1 MDTLNLSDRSWKGSS
16 ETSPQQGGGVEQ
28 PFRRSTTWKAH
39 FPTVGNVLAKV
50 RRIHLDRP
58 GQDQNG
64 RWIFS
69 RESSRVAAVIPVTI
83 SGIDEHGGIFKEAT
97 QTIDVSRRGARI
109 ATSNALPVGTYLR
122 IESPSMEKPAVAQVV
137 RYGGRSRPDSP
148 RDICVALLLA
158 DKTNNIWGLKP
169 PPEDWLNGLGEPSSA
184 QRLEQVLGGEWAA
197 RFTSIANGAAP
208 PTEFAEGTESQHK
221 PAPASRKP
229 KAPRS
234 SSEKWSAEGPTSG
247 TSQPEEPVHVSA
259 PTHVRTDE
267 EALWEPDQVRKV
279 APSGI
284 EERLAGVSLAV
295 EALEGRVGAL
305 VEDFQGRLE
314 GTLRAFQE
322 KGARQAEDLE
332 KIAQDLGGRWS
343 QQFQEQAEAALK
355 RLREELKNSGQLVEE
370 GKQQLASLTEAKL
383 ASLSQATQEEYGQQ
397 LAQASREHA
406 QVMHEAADAEVES
419 IKQAAQQAI
428 AQLQAAE
435 QKRETGFVARAGA
448 AEERLTGVSLA
459 VEALE
464 GRVGALVEDFQGR
477 LEGTLQTFQGKGAR
491 QAEDLEKIAQDLGG
505 QWSQQFQGEAEAA
518 LKRLREELKNSGQ
531 LVEEGK
537 QQLASLTEAK
547 LASLSQATQEEEEY
561 GQQLAQASR
570 EHAQVMHE
578 AADAEVE
585 SIKQAAQEAIA
596 QLQAA
601 EQKRETG
608 FVARAGAAEE
618 RLTGVSL
625 AVEAL
630 EGRVGALVEDFRGRL
645 EGTLQ
650 TFQGKGARQTED
662 LEKIAQDLGGQ
673 WSQQFQGEA
682 EAALERLR
690 EELKNSGRLVE
701 EGKQQLASLTEAKL
715 ASLSQATQEEY
726 GQQLAQAFR
735 EHAQVMHEAADA
747 EVESIKQAAQQ
758 AIAQLQAAEQKRET
772 GFVARAGAAEERLT
786 GVSLTVEALEGRV
799 GALVEESKQQLASL
813 TEAKLASLSQATQEE
828 YGQQLA
834 QAFREHAQVMH
845 EAADAE
851 VESIKQAAQQAIAQL
866 QAAEQKR
873 ETGFVARAGAAEERL
888 TGVSLTVEALE
899 GRVGALVEESKQQL
913 ASLTEAKL
921 ASLSQATQEEYGQQL
936 AQAFREHAQVMHEAA
951 DAEVESIKQATQQ
964 AIAQLQAAEQKRE
977 TGFVARAG
985 AAEERL
991 TGVSLTVEALEGHVG
1006 TLVEDFQGR
1015 LEGTLQT
1022 FQGKG
1027 ARQAED
1033 LEKIAQDLG
1042 GQWSQQFQGEAEA
1055 ALERLREELKNSG
1068 RLVEEGKQQLASLT
1082 EAKLASLSQ
1091 ATREEYG
1098 LQLMQ
1103 AFREYAQV
1111 MHEVADVE
1119 VESIQQAAQEAIAQL
1134 QAAEQKRETGFVAR
1148 AGAAEERLTEVS
1160 MAVEALEG
1168 RVGALVEGFHGRLEG
1183 TLQVFQEKGA
1193 RQAKD
1198 LEKIAEHLGGQ
1209 WSQQFQEQTEAAA
1222 KRLREELKN
1231 SGRLVEESRQQL
1243 ASLAKA
1249 KLTSLS
1255 QVADNAAAGL
1265 EAEQRRLKKQYE
1277 NSRRGLEEL
1286 LERGWT
1292 KPPSPSFQHEIRP
1305 KRRGIVAQQALVAGL
1320 CLVITVPVL
1329 GVYLSR
1335 GAVMQLQPEAPAE
1348 FIEQSP
1354 NWNDKR
1360 RAHEEEVAQ
1369 AYWQV
1374 AVVNLQEKY
1383 PFGSELPVD
1392 PPPEFQ
1398 IDQKYIAPGSAKAFS
1413 ETRAVYWENL
1423 RRSWVQ
1429 PQSWVERHEWNTQW
1443 AARLRHILGQSNSP
1457 K

>member
-1 MDTLNLSDRSWKGSS
+1 MDTLNLVDRSWKGPS

-28 PFRRSTTWKAH
+28 PFRRSTTWRAH
-39 FPTVGNVLAKV
+39 FPTVGNVLARV
-50 RRIHLDRP
+50 RRIHVDRP
-58 GQDQNG
+58 GNDQNR

-69 RESSRVAAVIPVTI
+69 RESSRIPAVIPVTI
-83 SGIDEHGGIFKEAT
+83 SGIDEHGGIFREAT

-137 RYGGRSRPDSP
+137 RYAGRSRPDSP
-148 RDICVALLLA
+148 RDICVVLLV
-158 DKTNNIWGLKP
+158 DNTNNIWGLKP
-169 PPEDWLNGLGEPSSA
+169 TPEDWLNGLGEPSSA
-184 QRLEQVLGGEWAA
+184 QRLEQVLGSEWAA
-197 RFTSIANGAAP
+197 RFKSISNGVAP
-208 PTEFAEGTESQHK
+208 PTGFAEGMESQHK

-229 KAPRS
+229 KVPPS
-234 SSEKWSAEGPTSG
+234 SSEKWSAKGPASVTH
-247 TSQPEEPVHVSA
+247 QPEEPVHVSA
-259 PTHVRTDE
+259 PTRARTDE
-267 EALWEPDQVRKV
+267 GALWEPDQIRKV
-279 APSGI
+279 ATSGI

-355 RLREELKNSGQLVEE
+355 RLREELKNSGRLVEE

-383 ASLSQATQEEYGQQ
+383 ASLSQATREEYGQQ
-397 LAQASREHA
+397 LAQAFRERA
-406 QVMHEAADAEVES
+406 QVMHEAADGEVES

-464 GRVGALVEDFQGR
+464 GRVGALVEDFRGQF
-477 LEGTLQTFQGKGAR
+477 EGTLQAFQGKGAR

-505 QWSQQFQGEAEAA
+505 RWSQQFQEQAEAA

-547 LASLSQATQEEEEY
+547 LASLSQATREEY
-561 GQQLAQASR
+561 GQQLAQAFR
-570 EHAQVMHE
+570 ERAQVMHE
-578 AADAEVE
+578 AADGEVE
-585 SIKQAAQEAIA
+585 SIKQAAQQAIA

-630 EGRVGALVEDFRGRL
+630 EGRVGALVEDFRGQF

-650 TFQGKGARQTED
+650 AFQGKGARQAED
-662 LEKIAQDLGGQ
+662 LEKIAQDLGGR
-673 WSQQFQGEA
+673 WSQQFQEQA
-682 EAALERLR
+682 EAALKRLR
-690 EELKNSGRLVE
+690 EELKNSGQLVE

-715 ASLSQATQEEY
+715 ASLSQATREEY

-735 EHAQVMHEAADA
+735 EHAQVMHEAADG

-772 GFVARAGAAEERLT
+772 GFVARAGAAEERLA
-786 GVSLTVEALEGRV
+786 GVSLAVETLEGRV
-799 GALVEESKQQLASL
+799 VALA
-813 TEAKLASLSQATQEE
+813 
-828 YGQQLA
+828 
-834 QAFREHAQVMH
+834 
-845 EAADAE
+845 
-851 VESIKQAAQQAIAQL
+851 
-866 QAAEQKR
+866 
-873 ETGFVARAGAAEERL
+873 
-888 TGVSLTVEALE
+888 
-899 GRVGALVEESKQQL
+899 
-913 ASLTEAKL
+913 
-921 ASLSQATQEEYGQQL
+921 
-936 AQAFREHAQVMHEAA
+936 
-951 DAEVESIKQATQQ
+951 
-964 AIAQLQAAEQKRE
+964 
-977 TGFVARAG
+977 
-985 AAEERL
+985 
-991 TGVSLTVEALEGHVG
+991 
-1006 TLVEDFQGR
+1006 EDFRGR
-1015 LEGTLQT
+1015 LEGTLQA

-1033 LEKIAQDLG
+1033 LAKIAQHLG
-1042 GQWSQQFQGEAEA
+1042 GQWSQQFQEQAEA
-1055 ALERLREELKNSG
+1055 ALKRLREELKNSG

-1082 EAKLASLSQ
+1082 
-1091 ATREEYG
+1091 
-1098 LQLMQ
+1098 
-1103 AFREYAQV
+1103 
-1111 MHEVADVE
+1111 
-1119 VESIQQAAQEAIAQL
+1119 
-1134 QAAEQKRETGFVAR
+1134 
-1148 AGAAEERLTEVS
+1148 
-1160 MAVEALEG
+1160 
-1168 RVGALVEGFHGRLEG
+1168 
-1183 TLQVFQEKGA
+1183 
-1193 RQAKD
+1193 
-1198 LEKIAEHLGGQ
+1198 
-1209 WSQQFQEQTEAAA
+1209 
-1222 KRLREELKN
+1222 
-1231 SGRLVEESRQQL
+1231 
-1243 ASLAKA
+1243 KA
-1249 KLTSLS
+1249 KLVSLS
-1255 QVADNAAAGL
+1255 QVADNATAGL

-1286 LERGWT
+1286 LERGST
-1292 KPPSPSFQHEIRP
+1292 KPPSPSLQYETRP

-1354 NWNDKR
+1354 NWNAKR
-1360 RAHEEEVAQ
+1360 RAREEEVAQ

-1374 AVVNLQEKY
+1374 AVVSLQQKY
-1383 PFGSELPVD
+1383 PFGSGLPAD

-1398 IDQKYIAPGSAKAFS
+1398 IDNKYVAPGGAKAFS
-1413 ETRAVYWENL
+1413 ETRAIYWENL

-1443 AARLRHILGQSNSP
+1443 AARLRHIWDQSNSP